1 MGERS
6 LLEQAISDDV
16 GSGDAVKTISI
27 RVLMAVV
34 AIAALAMAMGVMVK
48 RSNEFRALAEDQ
60 AESEQMSLAYADE
73 GRGETGDPQRVARGE
88 QMAAYHQKLRIKYER
103 AARYPW
109 LAVEPDP
116 PVPDPP
122 PSVLDKG
129 LSPWFVPDVW
139 PSESSWWWSLYF
151 WGITFDPSVCILPA
165 LGRLAKEFAPRG
177 SDGVTEEQI
186 NERIERAL
194 RMGIERAIK

>member
-1 MGERS
+1 LPAEFGRVMGERS

-73 GRGETGDPQRVARGE
+73 GKGETGDPQRVARGE
-88 QMAAYHQKLRIKYER
+88 QMAAYHQKLRINTNGPLVIRGWRSSLTRRCPTRRHQYAKTDCR
-103 AARYPW
+103 LDLFLTPVRRMARG
-109 LAVEPDP
+109 DDCR
-116 PVPDPP
+116 PV
-122 PSVLDKG
+122 S
-129 LSPWFVPDVW
+129 
-139 PSESSWWWSLYF
+139 
-151 WGITFDPSVCILPA
+151 FDF
-165 LGRLAKEFAPRG
+165 E
-177 SDGVTEEQI
+177 
-186 NERIERAL
+186 N
-194 RMGIERAIK
+194 